1 MNGGYCEEPPFAP
14 PWPKIGVVSSAV
26 VYESM
31 LCAVLINFALY
42 GELIIAHIAESRPY
56 SVFGEGKRLTSPV
69 FDHAGFAI
77 DAEKPIERL
86 LRTVPTFADCVVLG
100 DEACFPSGA

>member
-56 SVFGEGKRLTSPV
+56 SVFGEGKGSHRLFSTML
-69 FDHAGFAI
+69 A
-77 DAEKPIERL
+77 
-86 LRTVPTFADCVVLG
+86 LR
-100 DEACFPSGA
+100 

>member
-56 SVFGEGKRLTSPV
+56 SVFGEGKKA
-69 FDHAGFAI
+69 HI
-77 DAEKPIERL
+77 
-86 LRTVPTFADCVVLG
+86 
-100 DEACFPSGA
+100 ACFRPCRLCDRCRKAD